1 MLEVTVV
8 GLEEVKTSIK
18 QLAKDLEEN
27 SLSLNKELSSNL
39 AQKASNM
46 APRLTGALA
55 SSIQGNPSPRKAQIL
70 AGSAAVPYAATIEY
84 GWPQKNIQAQPYL
97 SKTVN
102 ANMGYIVEKYN
113 NYIQD
118 EIKKYNLD

>member
-1 MLEVTVV
+1 MPCFKNVTPCFNTNA
-8 GLEEVKTSIK
+8 E
-18 QLAKDLEEN
+18 A
-27 SLSLNKELSSNL
+27 
-39 AQKASNM
+39 A
-46 APRLTGALA
+46 APA
-55 SSIQGNPSPRKAQIL
+55 
-70 AGSAAVPYAATIEY
+70 AATIEY